1 MLDALKVDP
10 VAFTIP
16 IGGGFSVYWYGIIIT
31 LGIALGS
38 WWGSRA
44 IEKRGGSSDEFFN
57 GLLIGILAGYFF
69 ARITYVLLD
78 ITDGGGAAY
87 QNIWD
92 VLNIRKGGANI
103 LGGFLGASVI
113 VYLYLKIRGQHLGHY
128 VDVVGPTLLL
138 AMGIGRWGN
147 FINEELY
154 GPPTSLPWGILIN
167 PRNRLPEYATLAT
180 DQRFHPTFLYESILA
195 LLGFAILAWLSNRY
209 WNKWRPG
216 TLFGYFL
223 IYWGIERFI
232 VEFFRPD
239 QPRIAA
245 NSPLTWSMMM
255 SVVLVGLG
263 IYVLLYCF
271 GKVGHSTPKKK
282 TRRRR
287 TTI

>member
-1 MLDALKVDP
+1 MLDALKLDP

-31 LGIALGS
+31 IGIALGS

-44 IEKRGGSSDEFFN
+44 IEKRGESADEFFN
-57 GLLIGILAGYFF
+57 GLLLGILAGYFF

-78 ITDGGGAAY
+78 IADGGGAAY
-87 QNIWD
+87 TNIWD

-113 VYLYLKIRGQHLGHY
+113 VYLYLKLRDRRLGHY
-128 VDVVGPTLLL
+128 LDVVGPTLLL
-138 AMGIGRWGN
+138 AMSIGRWGN

-180 DQRFHPTFLYESILA
+180 DQRFHPTFLYESILT
-195 LLGFAILAWLSNRY
+195 LLGFVVLAWLSNRY
-209 WNKWRPG
+209 WDKWRPG

-223 IYWGIERFI
+223 IYWGVERFI
-232 VEFFRPD
+232 IEFFRPD
-239 QPRIAA
+239 QARLTE
-245 NSPLTWSMMM
+245 NSPLTWSMLMAAA
-255 SVVLVGLG
+255 LAGLG
-263 IYVLLYCF
+263 VYVLLYCW
-271 GKVGHSTPKKK
+271 GKIGSSTQKKK
-282 TRRRR
+282 PRRRR
-287 TTI
+287 TIA